1 LINQQQSRVK
11 RSGNIFLQF
20 RALREVVS
28 LFILVAATF
37 LGYLNYQSAVSFEE
51 ATLDKQTELLQSSF
65 VKSTL
70 WNLSVIEA
78 MDDVFS
84 VSRFVSRQEFSFLGQ
99 KLRERAPGLRAIEWI
114 PELRGSQL
122 EDYQRSAHSDGLSNF
137 SFKRF
142 DAESG
147 TLTALT
153 PTKDM
158 VYAPIFYAEPY
169 VLNKDAMG
177 FDLFSNQDRKTFL
190 QQVKASNT
198 LVASE
203 PIQLVEDPSTV
214 ASVML
219 AKYVKN
225 GSQPGWI
232 MGIWH
237 YSSLVEDA
245 LSASL
250 FKNTEHLSLV
260 DKIDGQSVQ
269 VYPVYKGR
277 PALHAEHQYHAAQF
291 ALANRQLELVLG
303 FEAQNHLGG
312 ALIICVLGYILASLS
327 WYALDQLAARQAIE
341 KEAESLELKLEEEAR
356 LRDQLETFKRYLD
369 AAPIPVG
376 ILEGDRNS
384 RHYIYVNQEMCE
396 KFGYAFEELIGLNAT
411 QAMFVHDS
419 DRTAF
424 NQLVWDSID
433 KQTTFVMEAPLY
445 LKGKEVKYFEL
456 AGRYTQE
463 GDRLLGTLFYFDITE
478 RIQYDQAQKDLL
490 ESERKLVQ
498 SRRLEAVGNLMAGMA
513 HSLNNHMQP
522 ILVLTSLLRG
532 KVGEDPKAQDY
543 LAKMEEAV
551 TGATSILQRALTA
564 SRLEKLSHRSRIK
577 SSFAAAVELA
587 AIGIPSTIHYS
598 HQVSLAEDGYV
609 ALDKINLEVCLLN
622 LIHNARDAIDLA
634 HGEIRVSLSRVTPDA
649 ERVEAPDLLSLDW
662 IAIKVEDSGSGMSDE
677 QLARA
682 LDPFYTT
689 KDPGKGTGLGL
700 SETHSLVMQ
709 AHGYLTV
716 SSVPH
721 VGTSVVLCMP
731 VYSDAND

>member
-1 LINQQQSRVK
+1 M
-11 RSGNIFLQF
+11 
-20 RALREVVS
+20 S

-78 MDDVFS
+78 IDDVFS

-291 ALANRQLELVLG
+291 ALANRQLELALG

-384 RHYIYVNQEMCE
+384 RHYIYVNQGMCE

>member
-1 LINQQQSRVK
+1 
-11 RSGNIFLQF
+11 
-20 RALREVVS
+20 VS

-78 MDDVFS
+78 IDDVFS

-291 ALANRQLELVLG
+291 ALANRQLELALG

-384 RHYIYVNQEMCE
+384 RHYIYVNQGMCE

-662 IAIKVEDSGSGMSDE
+662 IAINVEDSGSGMSDE

>member
-1 LINQQQSRVK
+1 M
-11 RSGNIFLQF
+11 
-20 RALREVVS
+20 S

-78 MDDVFS
+78 IDDVFS

-122 EDYQRSAHSDGLSNF
+122 EDYQRSAHSEGLSNF

-291 ALANRQLELVLG
+291 ALANRQLELALG

-384 RHYIYVNQEMCE
+384 RHYIYVNQGMCE

-662 IAIKVEDSGSGMSDE
+662 IAINVEDSGSGMSDE

>member
-1 LINQQQSRVK
+1 M
-11 RSGNIFLQF
+11 
-20 RALREVVS
+20 S
-28 LFILVAATF
+28 LFILVATTF
-37 LGYLNYQSAVSFEE
+37 LAYLNYQSSVSVEQTTFR
-51 ATLDKQTELLQSSF
+51 KQTDLLQGSF
-65 VKSTL
+65 VKSTQ

-78 MDDVFS
+78 TDDVFS
-84 VSRFVSRQEFSFLGQ
+84 VSSFVSRQEFSFLAQ

-122 EDYQRSAHSDGLSNF
+122 ESYQRSAHIDGLSNF

-291 ALANRQLELVLG
+291 ALANRQLELALG

-384 RHYIYVNQEMCE
+384 RHYIYVNQGMCE

>member
-1 LINQQQSRVK
+1 M
-11 RSGNIFLQF
+11 
-20 RALREVVS
+20 S

-78 MDDVFS
+78 IDDVFS

-122 EDYQRSAHSDGLSNF
+122 EDYQRSAHSEGLSNF

-190 QQVKASNT
+190 QQVKASHT

-291 ALANRQLELVLG
+291 ALANRQLELALG

-384 RHYIYVNQEMCE
+384 RHYIYVNQGMCE

>member
-1 LINQQQSRVK
+1 
-11 RSGNIFLQF
+11 
-20 RALREVVS
+20 VS

-78 MDDVFS
+78 IDDVFS

-122 EDYQRSAHSDGLSNF
+122 EDYQRSAHSEGLSNF

-269 VYPVYKGR
+269 VYPVYKGH

-291 ALANRQLELVLG
+291 ALANRQLELALG

-384 RHYIYVNQEMCE
+384 RHYIYVNQGMCE

>member
-1 LINQQQSRVK
+1 M
-11 RSGNIFLQF
+11 
-20 RALREVVS
+20 S

-78 MDDVFS
+78 IDDVFS

-122 EDYQRSAHSDGLSNF
+122 EDYQRSAHSEGLSNF

-291 ALANRQLELVLG
+291 ALANRQLELALG

-384 RHYIYVNQEMCE
+384 RHYIYVNQGMCE

-598 HQVSLAEDGYV
+598 HQVSLAEDSYV

>member
-1 LINQQQSRVK
+1 
-11 RSGNIFLQF
+11 
-20 RALREVVS
+20 VS

-51 ATLDKQTELLQSSF
+51 AALDKQTELLQSSF

-78 MDDVFS
+78 IDDVFS

-122 EDYQRSAHSDGLSNF
+122 EDYQRSAHSEGLSNF

-291 ALANRQLELVLG
+291 ALANRQLELALG

-376 ILEGDRNS
+376 ILEGGRNS
-384 RHYIYVNQEMCE
+384 RHYIYVNQGMCE

-662 IAIKVEDSGSGMSDE
+662 IAINVEDSGSGMSDE

>member
-1 LINQQQSRVK
+1 M
-11 RSGNIFLQF
+11 
-20 RALREVVS
+20 S

-78 MDDVFS
+78 IDDVFS

-190 QQVKASNT
+190 QQVKASHT

-384 RHYIYVNQEMCE
+384 RHYIYVNQGMCE

>member
-1 LINQQQSRVK
+1 M
-11 RSGNIFLQF
+11 
-20 RALREVVS
+20 S

-84 VSRFVSRQEFSFLGQ
+84 VSRFVSRQEFSFLAQ

-122 EDYQRSAHSDGLSNF
+122 EGYQRSARSDGLSDF

-147 TLTALT
+147 VLTALT
-153 PTKDM
+153 PSKDM

-245 LSASL
+245 LSASP

-303 FEAQNHLGG
+303 LEVQNHLGG
-312 ALIICVLGYILASLS
+312 ALVICVLGYILASLS

>member
-1 LINQQQSRVK
+1 
-11 RSGNIFLQF
+11 
-20 RALREVVS
+20 VS

-78 MDDVFS
+78 IDDVFS

-190 QQVKASNT
+190 QQVKASHT

-384 RHYIYVNQEMCE
+384 RHYIYVNQGMCE

>member
-1 LINQQQSRVK
+1 
-11 RSGNIFLQF
+11 
-20 RALREVVS
+20 VS

-78 MDDVFS
+78 IDDVFS

-122 EDYQRSAHSDGLSNF
+122 EDYQRSAHSEGLSNF

-203 PIQLVEDPSTV
+203 PIQLVEDPPTV

-291 ALANRQLELVLG
+291 ALANRQLELALG

-376 ILEGDRNS
+376 ILEGGRNS
-384 RHYIYVNQEMCE
+384 RHYIYVNQGMCE

>member
-1 LINQQQSRVK
+1 M
-11 RSGNIFLQF
+11 
-20 RALREVVS
+20 S

-78 MDDVFS
+78 IDDVFS

-376 ILEGDRNS
+376 ILEGGRNS
-384 RHYIYVNQEMCE
+384 RHYIYVNQGMCE

-649 ERVEAPDLLSLDW
+649 DRVEAPDLLSLDW

>member
-1 LINQQQSRVK
+1 
-11 RSGNIFLQF
+11 
-20 RALREVVS
+20 VS

-78 MDDVFS
+78 IDDVFS

-303 FEAQNHLGG
+303 LEAQNHLGG
-312 ALIICVLGYILASLS
+312 ALVICVLGYILASLS

-384 RHYIYVNQEMCE
+384 RHYIYVNQGMCE

-649 ERVEAPDLLSLDW
+649 DRVEAPDLLSLDW

-677 QLARA
+677 QLTRA

>member
-1 LINQQQSRVK
+1 
-11 RSGNIFLQF
+11 
-20 RALREVVS
+20 VS

-51 ATLDKQTELLQSSF
+51 AALDKQTELLQSSF

-78 MDDVFS
+78 IDDVFS

-190 QQVKASNT
+190 QQVKVSHT

-260 DKIDGQSVQ
+260 DKLDGQSVQ
-269 VYPVYKGR
+269 VYPVFNGR

-376 ILEGDRNS
+376 ILEGGRNS
-384 RHYIYVNQEMCE
+384 RHYIYVNQGMCE

>member
-1 LINQQQSRVK
+1 M
-11 RSGNIFLQF
+11 
-20 RALREVVS
+20 S

-78 MDDVFS
+78 IDDVFS

-291 ALANRQLELVLG
+291 ALANRQLELALG

-384 RHYIYVNQEMCE
+384 RHYIYVNQGMCE

-649 ERVEAPDLLSLDW
+649 DRVEAPDLLSLDW

>member
-1 LINQQQSRVK
+1 M
-11 RSGNIFLQF
+11 
-20 RALREVVS
+20 S

-78 MDDVFS
+78 IDDVFS

-122 EDYQRSAHSDGLSNF
+122 EDYQRSAHSEGLSNF

-291 ALANRQLELVLG
+291 ALANRQLELALG

-384 RHYIYVNQEMCE
+384 RHYIYVNQGMCE

>member
-1 LINQQQSRVK
+1 
-11 RSGNIFLQF
+11 
-20 RALREVVS
+20 VS

-51 ATLDKQTELLQSSF
+51 AAIYKQTELLQSSF

-147 TLTALT
+147 TLTAFT

-245 LSASL
+245 LSVSP

-269 VYPVYKGR
+269 VYPVFNGR

-303 FEAQNHLGG
+303 LEVQNHLGG
-312 ALIICVLGYILASLS
+312 ALVICVLGYILASLS

-384 RHYIYVNQEMCE
+384 RHYIYVNQGMCE

-478 RIQYDQAQKDLL
+478 RIQYNEAQKDLL

-551 TGATSILQRALTA
+551 TGATSLLQRALTA

-598 HQVSLAEDGYV
+598 HQISLAEDGYV
-609 ALDKINLEVCLLN
+609 ALDKVNLEVCLLN

-649 ERVEAPDLLSLDW
+649 DRVEAPDLLSLDW

-721 VGTSVVLCMP
+721 EGTSVALCMP

>member
-1 LINQQQSRVK
+1 M
-11 RSGNIFLQF
+11 
-20 RALREVVS
+20 S

-78 MDDVFS
+78 IDDVFS

-122 EDYQRSAHSDGLSNF
+122 EDYQRSAHSEGLSNF

-277 PALHAEHQYHAAQF
+277 PALHAEHQYYAAQF
-291 ALANRQLELVLG
+291 ALANRQLELALG

-384 RHYIYVNQEMCE
+384 RHYIYVNQGMCE

>member
-1 LINQQQSRVK
+1 M
-11 RSGNIFLQF
+11 
-20 RALREVVS
+20 S

-37 LGYLNYQSAVSFEE
+37 LGYLNYQSAVSVEQTTFR
-51 ATLDKQTELLQSSF
+51 KQTDLLQGSF
-65 VKSTL
+65 VKSTQ

-78 MDDVFS
+78 TDDVFS
-84 VSRFVSRQEFSFLGQ
+84 VSSFVSRQEFSFLAQ

-122 EDYQRSAHSDGLSNF
+122 ESYQRAALIDGVSNF

-142 DAESG
+142 DSESG
-147 TLTALT
+147 GLTALT
-153 PTKDM
+153 PSKDM

-169 VLNKDAMG
+169 ALNKKAIG
-177 FDLFSNQDRKTFL
+177 FDLFSNQERKTFL
-190 QQVKASNT
+190 QQVKASRT
-198 LVASE
+198 LMASE

-245 LSASL
+245 LSVSP
-250 FKNTEHLSLV
+250 FKNTEHLRLV
-260 DKIDGQSVQ
+260 DKVDGRLVE
-269 VYPVYKGR
+269 VYPVYGSH
-277 PALHAEHQYHAAQF
+277 PILHREHQYHDAQF

-303 FEAQNHLGG
+303 FETQNHLGI
-312 ALIICVLGYILASLS
+312 ALVLVVLGYFLASLS

-341 KEAESLELKLEEEAR
+341 KEAEALELKLKEEAR

-384 RHYIYVNQEMCE
+384 RHYIYVNQAMCE

-419 DRTAF
+419 DRAAF

-433 KQTTFVMEAPLY
+433 KQTTFGMEAPLY

-463 GDRLLGTLFYFDITE
+463 GNRLLGTLFYFDITE

-498 SRRLEAVGNLMAGMA
+498 SRRLKAIGNLMAGMA

-522 ILVLTSLLRG
+522 ILVLAGLLRR

-551 TGATSILQRALTA
+551 TGATSILRRALTA
-564 SRLEKLSHRSRIK
+564 SRLEKLSQRSRIK
-577 SSFAAAVELA
+577 NSFTAAVELA
-587 AIGIPSTIHYS
+587 AIGIPSTITYS

-609 ALDKINLEVCLLN
+609 ALDKVNLEVCLLN
-622 LIHNARDAIDLA
+622 LIHNARDAIDEA
-634 HGEIRVSLSRVTPDA
+634 HGEIRVSLSRITPDA
-649 ERVEAPDLLSLDW
+649 ERVETPDLLSLDW
-662 IAIKVEDSGSGMSDE
+662 IAIKVEDSGSGMNDE

-689 KDPGKGTGLGL
+689 KDPGNGTGLGL

-721 VGTSVVLCMP
+721 EGTSVALCLP
-731 VYSDAND
+731 VYPDASN

>member
-1 LINQQQSRVK
+1 M
-11 RSGNIFLQF
+11 
-20 RALREVVS
+20 S

-51 ATLDKQTELLQSSF
+51 ANLDKQTELLQSSF

-84 VSRFVSRQEFSFLGQ
+84 VSKFVSRQEFSFLAQ

-114 PELRGSQL
+114 PELKGSQL
-122 EDYQRSAHSDGLSNF
+122 ESYQRSAHSEGLSNF

-142 DAESG
+142 DVESG
-147 TLTALT
+147 ALTALT
-153 PTKDM
+153 PSKDI

-190 QQVKASNT
+190 QQVKASST
-198 LVASE
+198 LMASE

-245 LSASL
+245 FSVSP
-250 FKNTEHLSLV
+250 FNNTEHLSLLDKV
-260 DKIDGQSVQ
+260 DEQSVQ
-269 VYPVYKGR
+269 VYPVYKSR

-312 ALIICVLGYILASLS
+312 ALVICVLGYILASLS

-384 RHYIYVNQEMCE
+384 RHYIYVNQGMCE

-411 QAMFVHDS
+411 QTMFVHDS

-532 KVGEDPKAQDY
+532 KVGQDPKAQDY

-551 TGATSILQRALTA
+551 TGATNILQRALTA
-564 SRLEKLSHRSRIK
+564 SRLEKFSHRSRIK

-649 ERVEAPDLLSLDW
+649 ERVESPDLLSLDW

-721 VGTSVVLCMP
+721 EGTSVVLCLP

>member
-1 LINQQQSRVK
+1 
-11 RSGNIFLQF
+11 
-20 RALREVVS
+20 VS

-37 LGYLNYQSAVSFEE
+37 LGYLNYQSSVSVEQTTFR
-51 ATLDKQTELLQSSF
+51 KQTDLLHGSF
-65 VKSTL
+65 VKSTQ

-78 MDDVFS
+78 TDDVFS
-84 VSRFVSRQEFSFLGQ
+84 VSSFVSRQEFSFLAQ

-122 EDYQRSAHSDGLSNF
+122 ESYQRSAHIDGLSNF

-142 DAESG
+142 DTESG
-147 TLTALT
+147 ALTALT
-153 PTKDM
+153 PSKDG

-169 VLNKDAMG
+169 ALNERALG
-177 FDLFSNQDRKTFL
+177 FDLFSNQERKTFL

-198 LVASE
+198 LMASE
-203 PIQLVEDPSTV
+203 PIQLVEDPPTV

-225 GSQPGWI
+225 GAQPGWI

-245 LSASL
+245 LSASP
-250 FKNTEHLSLV
+250 FKNTEHLRLV
-260 DKIDGQSVQ
+260 DKVDVQSIE
-269 VYPVYKGR
+269 VYPVYRGR
-277 PALHAEHQYHAAQF
+277 PAPHAEHQYHATQF
-291 ALANRQLELVLG
+291 ALANRRFELVLG
-303 FEAQNHLGG
+303 FETQHHLGG
-312 ALIICVLGYILASLS
+312 ALVIFVLGYILASLS
-327 WYALDQLAARQAIE
+327 WYALNQLAARQA
-341 KEAESLELKLEEEAR
+341 LEIKLKEEEY

-369 AAPIPVG
+369 AAPLPVG
-376 ILEGDRNS
+376 ILEGDRES
-384 RHYIYVNQEMCE
+384 RQYVYVNQEMCRL
-396 KFGYAFEELIGLNAT
+396 FGYTFDELIGLKAM
-411 QAMFVHDS
+411 QKMFVHDS
-419 DRTAF
+419 DREAF
-424 NQLVWDSID
+424 NRLVWDSIE
-433 KQTTFVMEAPLY
+433 KNEPFVMEAPLY
-445 LKGKEVKYFEL
+445 LKNKEQRHFEL

-498 SRRLEAVGNLMAGMA
+498 SRRLEAIGNLMAGMA

-522 ILVLTSLLRG
+522 ILVLAGLLRR

-543 LAKMEEAV
+543 LTKMEEAV

-564 SRLEKLSHRSRIK
+564 SRLEKLSHRAKIK
-577 SSFAAAVELA
+577 SSFTAAIELA
-587 AIGIPSTIHYS
+587 AIGIPSTIIYS
-598 HQVSLAEDGYV
+598 HQISLTEDGYV

-622 LIHNARDAIDLA
+622 LIHNARDAIDEA
-634 HGEIRVSLSRVTPDA
+634 HGEIRVSLSRLTPDA
-649 ERVEAPDLLSLDW
+649 ERVESPDLLSLDW
-662 IAIKVEDSGSGMSDE
+662 IAIKVEDSGLGMNDE

-721 VGTSVVLCMP
+721 EGTSVALCLP
-731 VYSDAND
+731 VYPDASN

>member
-1 LINQQQSRVK
+1 
-11 RSGNIFLQF
+11 
-20 RALREVVS
+20 VS

-78 MDDVFS
+78 IDDVFS

-376 ILEGDRNS
+376 ILEGGRNS
-384 RHYIYVNQEMCE
+384 RHYIYVNQGMCE

>member
-1 LINQQQSRVK
+1 M
-11 RSGNIFLQF
+11 
-20 RALREVVS
+20 S
-28 LFILVAATF
+28 LFILMAATF

-51 ATLDKQTELLQSSF
+51 ATLEKQTELLQSSF

-78 MDDVFS
+78 IDDVFS
-84 VSRFVSRQEFSFLGQ
+84 VSRFVSRQEFSFLAQ

-277 PALHAEHQYHAAQF
+277 PALHADHQYHAAQF
-291 ALANRQLELVLG
+291 ALANRQLELALG

-312 ALIICVLGYILASLS
+312 ALIICALGYILASLS

-384 RHYIYVNQEMCE
+384 RHYIYVNQAMCE

-649 ERVEAPDLLSLDW
+649 DRVEAPDLLSLDW

>member
-1 LINQQQSRVK
+1 M
-11 RSGNIFLQF
+11 
-20 RALREVVS
+20 S
-28 LFILVAATF
+28 LFILMAATF

-51 ATLDKQTELLQSSF
+51 ATLEKQTELLQSSF

-78 MDDVFS
+78 IDDVFS
-84 VSRFVSRQEFSFLGQ
+84 VSRFVSRQEFSFLAQ

-122 EDYQRSAHSDGLSNF
+122 EGYQRSAHSDGLSDF

-277 PALHAEHQYHAAQF
+277 PALHADHQYHAAQF
-291 ALANRQLELVLG
+291 ALANRQLELALG

-312 ALIICVLGYILASLS
+312 ALIICALGYILASLS

-384 RHYIYVNQEMCE
+384 RHYIYVNQAMCE

-649 ERVEAPDLLSLDW
+649 DRVEAPDLLSLDW

>member
-1 LINQQQSRVK
+1 
-11 RSGNIFLQF
+11 
-20 RALREVVS
+20 VS

-78 MDDVFS
+78 IDDVFS

-122 EDYQRSAHSDGLSNF
+122 EDYQRSAHSEGLSNF

-177 FDLFSNQDRKTFL
+177 FDLFSNQERKTFL

-291 ALANRQLELVLG
+291 ALANRQLELALG

-384 RHYIYVNQEMCE
+384 RHYIYVNQGMCE

-649 ERVEAPDLLSLDW
+649 DRVEAPDLLSLDW

>member
-1 LINQQQSRVK
+1 M
-11 RSGNIFLQF
+11 
-20 RALREVVS
+20 S

-51 ATLDKQTELLQSSF
+51 AAIYKQTELLQSSF

-245 LSASL
+245 LSVSP

-269 VYPVYKGR
+269 VYPVFNGR

-303 FEAQNHLGG
+303 LEVQNHLGG
-312 ALIICVLGYILASLS
+312 ALVICVLGYILASLS

-384 RHYIYVNQEMCE
+384 RHYIYVNQGMCE

-478 RIQYDQAQKDLL
+478 RIQYNEAQKDLL

-551 TGATSILQRALTA
+551 TGATSLLQRALTA

-598 HQVSLAEDGYV
+598 HQISLAEDGYV
-609 ALDKINLEVCLLN
+609 ALDKVNLEVCLLN

-649 ERVEAPDLLSLDW
+649 DRVEAPDLLSLDW

-721 VGTSVVLCMP
+721 EGTSVALCMP

>member
-1 LINQQQSRVK
+1 M
-11 RSGNIFLQF
+11 
-20 RALREVVS
+20 S

-51 ATLDKQTELLQSSF
+51 AAIYKQTELLQSSF

-147 TLTALT
+147 TLTAFT

-245 LSASL
+245 LSVSP

-269 VYPVYKGR
+269 VYPVFNGR

-303 FEAQNHLGG
+303 LEVQNHLGG
-312 ALIICVLGYILASLS
+312 ALVICVLGYILASLS

-384 RHYIYVNQEMCE
+384 RHYIYVNQGMCE

-478 RIQYDQAQKDLL
+478 RIQYNEAQKDLL

-551 TGATSILQRALTA
+551 TGATSLLQRALTA

-598 HQVSLAEDGYV
+598 HQISLAEDGYV
-609 ALDKINLEVCLLN
+609 ALDKVNLEVCLLN

-649 ERVEAPDLLSLDW
+649 DRVEAPDLLSLDW

-721 VGTSVVLCMP
+721 EGTSVALCMP

>member
-1 LINQQQSRVK
+1 M
-11 RSGNIFLQF
+11 
-20 RALREVVS
+20 S

-122 EDYQRSAHSDGLSNF
+122 EDYQRSAHSEGLSNF

-291 ALANRQLELVLG
+291 ALANRQLELALG

-384 RHYIYVNQEMCE
+384 RHYIYVNQGMCE

-649 ERVEAPDLLSLDW
+649 QRVEAPDLLSLDW

>member
-1 LINQQQSRVK
+1 
-11 RSGNIFLQF
+11 
-20 RALREVVS
+20 VS

-78 MDDVFS
+78 IDDVFS

-384 RHYIYVNQEMCE
+384 RHYIYVNQGMCE

>member
-1 LINQQQSRVK
+1 
-11 RSGNIFLQF
+11 
-20 RALREVVS
+20 VS

-78 MDDVFS
+78 IDDVFS

-122 EDYQRSAHSDGLSNF
+122 EDYQRSAHSEGLSNF

-291 ALANRQLELVLG
+291 ALANRQLELALG

>member
-1 LINQQQSRVK
+1 M
-11 RSGNIFLQF
+11 
-20 RALREVVS
+20 S

-78 MDDVFS
+78 IDDVFS

-291 ALANRQLELVLG
+291 ALANRQLELALG

>member
-1 LINQQQSRVK
+1 M
-11 RSGNIFLQF
+11 
-20 RALREVVS
+20 S
-28 LFILVAATF
+28 LFILMAATF

-51 ATLDKQTELLQSSF
+51 ATLEKQTELLQSSF

-84 VSRFVSRQEFSFLGQ
+84 VSRFVSRQEFSFLAQ

-122 EDYQRSAHSDGLSNF
+122 EGYQRSAHSDGLSDF

-277 PALHAEHQYHAAQF
+277 PALHADHQYHAAQF
-291 ALANRQLELVLG
+291 ALANRQLELALG

-312 ALIICVLGYILASLS
+312 ALIICALGYILASLS

-384 RHYIYVNQEMCE
+384 RHYIYVNQAMCE

-649 ERVEAPDLLSLDW
+649 DRVEAPDLLSLDW

>member
-1 LINQQQSRVK
+1 M
-11 RSGNIFLQF
+11 
-20 RALREVVS
+20 S

-78 MDDVFS
+78 IDDVFS

-122 EDYQRSAHSDGLSNF
+122 EDYQRSAHSEGLSNF

-291 ALANRQLELVLG
+291 ALANRQLELALG

-384 RHYIYVNQEMCE
+384 RHYIYVNQGMCE

-532 KVGEDPKAQDY
+532 KVGEDTKAQDY

>member
-1 LINQQQSRVK
+1 
-11 RSGNIFLQF
+11 
-20 RALREVVS
+20 VS

-78 MDDVFS
+78 IDDVFS

-291 ALANRQLELVLG
+291 ALANRQLELALG

>member
-1 LINQQQSRVK
+1 
-11 RSGNIFLQF
+11 
-20 RALREVVS
+20 VS

-78 MDDVFS
+78 IDDVFS

-122 EDYQRSAHSDGLSNF
+122 EDYQRSAHSEGLSNF

-384 RHYIYVNQEMCE
+384 RHYIYVNQGMCE

>member
-1 LINQQQSRVK
+1 
-11 RSGNIFLQF
+11 
-20 RALREVVS
+20 VS

-78 MDDVFS
+78 IDDVFS

-291 ALANRQLELVLG
+291 ALANRQLELALG

-384 RHYIYVNQEMCE
+384 RHYIYVNQGMCE

>member
-1 LINQQQSRVK
+1 
-11 RSGNIFLQF
+11 
-20 RALREVVS
+20 
-28 LFILVAATF
+28 
-37 LGYLNYQSAVSFEE
+37 
-51 ATLDKQTELLQSSF
+51 
-65 VKSTL
+65 
-70 WNLSVIEA
+70 
-78 MDDVFS
+78 
-84 VSRFVSRQEFSFLGQ
+84 
-99 KLRERAPGLRAIEWI
+99 
-114 PELRGSQL
+114 
-122 EDYQRSAHSDGLSNF
+122 
-137 SFKRF
+137 
-142 DAESG
+142 
-147 TLTALT
+147 
-153 PTKDM
+153 
-158 VYAPIFYAEPY
+158 
-169 VLNKDAMG
+169 
-177 FDLFSNQDRKTFL
+177 
-190 QQVKASNT
+190 
-198 LVASE
+198 
-203 PIQLVEDPSTV
+203 
-214 ASVML
+214 
-219 AKYVKN
+219 
-225 GSQPGWI
+225 
-232 MGIWH
+232 
-237 YSSLVEDA
+237 
-245 LSASL
+245 
-250 FKNTEHLSLV
+250 
-260 DKIDGQSVQ
+260 
-269 VYPVYKGR
+269 
-277 PALHAEHQYHAAQF
+277 
-291 ALANRQLELVLG
+291 
-303 FEAQNHLGG
+303 
-312 ALIICVLGYILASLS
+312 
-327 WYALDQLAARQAIE
+327 
-341 KEAESLELKLEEEAR
+341 
-356 LRDQLETFKRYLD
+356 
-369 AAPIPVG
+369 
-376 ILEGDRNS
+376 
-384 RHYIYVNQEMCE
+384 
-396 KFGYAFEELIGLNAT
+396 
-411 QAMFVHDS
+411 
-419 DRTAF
+419 
-424 NQLVWDSID
+424 
-433 KQTTFVMEAPLY
+433 
-445 LKGKEVKYFEL
+445 
-456 AGRYTQE
+456 
-463 GDRLLGTLFYFDITE
+463 LFYFDITE

-598 HQVSLAEDGYV
+598 HKVSLAEDGYV

-649 ERVEAPDLLSLDW
+649 DRVEAPDLLSLDW